1 MRKLLIITFLILFIL
16 KISGNTDISWIW
28 ILSPIWIIPT
38 IPILIYI
45 LSIIIIFIS
54 IILGFSLEDTT
65 KYFKELSD
73 KYNRKN

>member
-28 ILSPIWIIPT
+28 VLSPIWIIPT

>member
-16 KISGNTDISWIW
+16 KISGNTDIGWIW